1 MANLWT
7 RGICVVVVCALAAPL
22 ARAEVKIMVGKEG
35 RKVIFNE
42 NLAQRTRRFASRLVA
57 VPDADLEPLITRR
70 AQEQNLDPKLV
81 RALIQAE
88 SGYNVRALSNKGA
101 IGLMQ
106 LMPATAS
113 LLNVRNPYDADEN
126 LRGGTTYLRQ
136 LIDRF
141 AGRLELA
148 VAAYNAGPGAVTR
161 HRGVPPYQETREYV
175 RRVLALYR
183 DGDPHVTAGPGPVAT
198 AAAPAF
204 VPAPRKP
211 YVTRNSDNQLVITT
225 ALGGQR

>member
-57 VPDADLEPLITRR
+57 VPDSDLEPLITRR

-113 LLNVRNPYDADEN
+113 LLNVQNPYDADEN
-126 LRGGTTYLRQ
+126 LRGGTAYLRQ

-148 VAAYNAGPGAVTR
+148 VAAYNAGPGAVTK

-183 DGDPHVTAGPGPVAT
+183 DGDPHVTASRVA